1 MPSENPF
8 ENHAEKADKSGLR
21 FCECFCCT
29 HAGAG
34 DLCVAVCCG
43 VAVMGVFSLQ
53 VVARMFVG
61 AASYQRVAMP

>member
-1 MPSENPF
+1 MPPENLF
-8 ENHAEKADKSGLR
+8 RNCSEKADKFGSR

-43 VAVMGVFSLQ
+43 VAVRGVFSLQ